1 MPRNADNSPMGLNG
15 LGPLDRPPR
24 GLLPRPVK
32 SPVGIR
38 LASRVDGE
46 AATFLIHR
54 TSPRHRNPSRYS
66 RTRAPHVRQQSGSL
80 LCHPVMRDFSGDN
93 LEFITLM

>member
-1 MPRNADNSPMGLNG
+1 NSPMGLNG
-15 LGPLDRPPR
+15 LGPISRPPR

-32 SPVGIR
+32 SPIGIR

-46 AATFLIHR
+46 AATFPIHR

-66 RTRAPHVRQQSGSL
+66 RTVLHMCGSKAEVSWANRGY
-80 LCHPVMRDFSGDN
+80 PVSPGMRDFSGDN